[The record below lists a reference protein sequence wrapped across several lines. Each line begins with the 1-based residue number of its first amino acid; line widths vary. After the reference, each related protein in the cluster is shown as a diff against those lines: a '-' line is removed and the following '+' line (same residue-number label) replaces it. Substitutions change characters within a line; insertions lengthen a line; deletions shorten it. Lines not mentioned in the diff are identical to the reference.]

1 MNWKL
6 VECEIAL
13 IVSLTVI
20 ECVNM
25 GQNSPKDITCLTVF
39 FCIMIV
45 LLPLIGVLQ
54 QWHLSCFQNRQKEKE
69 YQAKQE
75 TDEKMK
81 TWLLA
86 REAII
91 KDKEKEELTNKVNG
105 LQQKCDSLIEN
116 QENELKKFYL
126 SILSIIGTK
135 DDLKSIE
142 ENFKKMM
149 RVGMGYDVH
158 QLVEG
163 RDLILGGVNIPYEKG
178 LLGHSD
184 ADVLLHAITDAILGA
199 AALGDIGKHFPDT
212 DPAYHN
218 ADSMKLLAEVVRLIE
233 EKGYEIGNVDATVIA
248 QRPKLLNYIPTM
260 KENISKTLKV
270 DPDQVNVKATTEEHL
285 GFTGEGL
292 GISAQ
297 AVCLLNET
305 K

>member
-54 QWHLSCFQNRQKEKE
+54 QWHLSCFHLFISFLFSLILFFFL
-69 YQAKQE
+69 AIL
-75 TDEKMK
+75 K

-142 ENFKKMM
+142 ENFKKMKDFFEE
-149 RVGMGYDVH
+149 Y
-158 QLVEG
+158 
-163 RDLILGGVNIPYEKG
+163 KK
-178 LLGHSD
+178 
-184 ADVLLHAITDAILGA
+184 IT
-199 AALGDIGKHFPDT
+199 K
-212 DPAYHN
+212 
-218 ADSMKLLAEVVRLIE
+218 
-233 EKGYEIGNVDATVIA
+233 
-248 QRPKLLNYIPTM
+248 
-260 KENISKTLKV
+260 
-270 DPDQVNVKATTEEHL
+270 
-285 GFTGEGL
+285 
-292 GISAQ
+292 
-297 AVCLLNET
+297 
-305 K
+305 

>member
-1 MNWKL
+1 
-6 VECEIAL
+6 
-13 IVSLTVI
+13 
-20 ECVNM
+20 
-25 GQNSPKDITCLTVF
+25 
-39 FCIMIV
+39 MIV

-142 ENFKKMM
+142 ENFKKMK
-149 RVGMGYDVH
+149 D
-158 QLVEG
+158 
-163 RDLILGGVNIPYEKG
+163 
-178 LLGHSD
+178 
-184 ADVLLHAITDAILGA
+184 
-199 AALGDIGKHFPDT
+199 FF
-212 DPAYHN
+212 
-218 ADSMKLLAEVVRLIE
+218 E
-233 EKGYEIGNVDATVIA
+233 EYKK
-248 QRPKLLNYIPTM
+248 R
-260 KENISKTLKV
+260 
-270 DPDQVNVKATTEEHL
+270 
-285 GFTGEGL
+285 
-292 GISAQ
+292 
-297 AVCLLNET
+297 
-305 K
+305 

>member
-116 QENELKKFYL
+116 QENEYTTR
-126 SILSIIGTK
+126 SRIH
-135 DDLKSIE
+135 DDSSE
-142 ENFKKMM
+142 GC
-149 RVGMGYDVH
+149 RV
-158 QLVEG
+158 
-163 RDLILGGVNIPYEKG
+163 RWNIC
-178 LLGHSD
+178 LCFVGHSSCS
-184 ADVLLHAITDAILGA
+184 L
-199 AALGDIGKHFPDT
+199 
-212 DPAYHN
+212 
-218 ADSMKLLAEVVRLIE
+218 
-233 EKGYEIGNVDATVIA
+233 
-248 QRPKLLNYIPTM
+248 
-260 KENISKTLKV
+260 
-270 DPDQVNVKATTEEHL
+270 
-285 GFTGEGL
+285 
-292 GISAQ
+292 
-297 AVCLLNET
+297 
-305 K
+305 

>member
-105 LQQKCDSLIEN
+105 LQQK
-116 QENELKKFYL
+116 
-126 SILSIIGTK
+126 
-135 DDLKSIE
+135 
-142 ENFKKMM
+142 
-149 RVGMGYDVH
+149 
-158 QLVEG
+158 
-163 RDLILGGVNIPYEKG
+163 
-178 LLGHSD
+178 
-184 ADVLLHAITDAILGA
+184 
-199 AALGDIGKHFPDT
+199 
-212 DPAYHN
+212 
-218 ADSMKLLAEVVRLIE
+218 
-233 EKGYEIGNVDATVIA
+233 
-248 QRPKLLNYIPTM
+248 
-260 KENISKTLKV
+260 
-270 DPDQVNVKATTEEHL
+270 
-285 GFTGEGL
+285 
-292 GISAQ
+292 
-297 AVCLLNET
+297 
-305 K
+305 

>member
-116 QENELKKFYL
+116 QENELK
-126 SILSIIGTK
+126 
-135 DDLKSIE
+135 
-142 ENFKKMM
+142 NFIF
-149 RVGMGYDVH
+149 
-158 QLVEG
+158 LFF
-163 RDLILGGVNIPYEKG
+163 L
-178 LLGHSD
+178 
-184 ADVLLHAITDAILGA
+184 
-199 AALGDIGKHFPDT
+199 
-212 DPAYHN
+212 
-218 ADSMKLLAEVVRLIE
+218 LLAL
-233 EKGYEIGNVDATVIA
+233 
-248 QRPKLLNYIPTM
+248 
-260 KENISKTLKV
+260 KT
-270 DPDQVNVKATTEEHL
+270 
-285 GFTGEGL
+285 
-292 GISAQ
+292 I
-297 AVCLLNET
+297 
-305 K
+305 

>member
-116 QENELKKFYL
+116 QRGFHNIQPAPSFSHCFFGVSFLFFLLLVLKT
-126 SILSIIGTK
+126 I
-135 DDLKSIE
+135 
-142 ENFKKMM
+142 
-149 RVGMGYDVH
+149 
-158 QLVEG
+158 
-163 RDLILGGVNIPYEKG
+163 
-178 LLGHSD
+178 
-184 ADVLLHAITDAILGA
+184 
-199 AALGDIGKHFPDT
+199 
-212 DPAYHN
+212 
-218 ADSMKLLAEVVRLIE
+218 
-233 EKGYEIGNVDATVIA
+233 
-248 QRPKLLNYIPTM
+248 
-260 KENISKTLKV
+260 
-270 DPDQVNVKATTEEHL
+270 
-285 GFTGEGL
+285 
-292 GISAQ
+292 
-297 AVCLLNET
+297 
-305 K
+305 

>member
-20 ECVNM
+20 EFVNM

-142 ENFKKMM
+142 ENFKKMKDFFEE
-149 RVGMGYDVH
+149 Y
-158 QLVEG
+158 
-163 RDLILGGVNIPYEKG
+163 KK
-178 LLGHSD
+178 
-184 ADVLLHAITDAILGA
+184 IT
-199 AALGDIGKHFPDT
+199 K
-212 DPAYHN
+212 
-218 ADSMKLLAEVVRLIE
+218 
-233 EKGYEIGNVDATVIA
+233 
-248 QRPKLLNYIPTM
+248 
-260 KENISKTLKV
+260 
-270 DPDQVNVKATTEEHL
+270 
-285 GFTGEGL
+285 
-292 GISAQ
+292 
-297 AVCLLNET
+297 
-305 K
+305 